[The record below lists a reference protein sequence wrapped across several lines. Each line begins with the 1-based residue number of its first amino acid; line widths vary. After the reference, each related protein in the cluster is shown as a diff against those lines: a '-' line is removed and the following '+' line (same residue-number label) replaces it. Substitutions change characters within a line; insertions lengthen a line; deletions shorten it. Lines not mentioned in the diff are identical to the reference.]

1 MWNGPVESMI
11 LLKKAITLSL
21 LFMAT
26 ALTADQN
33 ATDPRIELYHPGMI
47 RVLIF
52 SGRNNHDWRVS
63 TPFLRDLLVA
73 TNKFDVRVEEE
84 TTGIT
89 SATLAIY
96 DVVVL
101 DYNGPRWGEVTEK
114 ALQDFVSSG
123 KGLVVYHGASWAF
136 NGLPVLADH
145 HVRTKIIESAW
156 PEYAKMIGG
165 SWSKQDPPTAHAP
178 YHEFTV
184 KFVDKTHPITAGLGD
199 SYVTNDELY
208 HNMRMQ
214 PGVHV
219 LATAYDDPNNVGKT
233 AEAKGT
239 GKDEPVLWTTTYGKG
254 RVFHTTMGHDIK
266 AMQVADFRETF
277 IRGTE
282 WAATGEVTPAKAA
295 ATEPAK

>member
-1 MWNGPVESMI
+1 MRSF
-11 LLKKAITLSL
+11 LKKAIAISV
-21 LFMAT
+21 LFLAAT
-26 ALTADQN
+26 LTAAQS
-33 ATDPRIELYHPGMI
+33 APDPRIELFHPGMI

-63 TPFLRDLLVA
+63 TPFLRDLLIA
-73 TNKFDVRVEEE
+73 TNKFDVRIEEE
-84 TTGIT
+84 PTGIT

-145 HVRTKIIESAW
+145 HVRTKIFEPAW

-199 SYVTNDELY
+199 GYVTTDELY

-239 GKDEPVLWTTTYGKG
+239 GKDEAVLWTMSYGKG
-254 RVFHTTMGHDIK
+254 RMFHTTMGHDIK
-266 AMQVADFRETF
+266 AMQAADFRETF

-282 WAATGEVTPAKAA
+282 WAATGAVTAPKPV
-295 ATEPAK
+295 ATEPAVK

>member
-1 MWNGPVESMI
+1 MMRSFLG
-11 LLKKAITLSL
+11 KAGAFPL
-21 LFMAT
+21 LFLAA
-26 ALTADQN
+26 ALTAAQS
-33 ATDPRIELYHPGMI
+33 ASDPRIELYHPGMI

-84 TTGIT
+84 PTGIT

-145 HVRTKIIESAW
+145 HVHTKIFEPAW

-214 PGVHV
+214 PAVHV
-219 LATAYDDPNNVGKT
+219 LATAYDDPNNIGKT
-233 AEAKGT
+233 AEARGT
-239 GKDEPVLWTTTYGKG
+239 GKDEPVLWTVIYGKG

-282 WAATGEVTPAKAA
+282 WAATGAVTAAKVP
-295 ATEPAK
+295 ATESAK